1 MEIIDGKIRWFHR
14 NEKGETVFSAE
25 SANDVIKAKKWHEVA
40 VTYSADEGV
49 SRIFCDG
56 AQLKEEISD
65 KMVLS
70 QDWGAFAG
78 LLFIPFTTS
87 YYYFYDLNIVFFPR
101 SRDNSSYQDSKLLH

>member
-56 AQLKEEISD
+56 TQLKEEISD

-78 LLFIPFTTS
+78 LILYRLSHINVLVENIFDFPHLLDSRTKGKS
-87 YYYFYDLNIVFFPR
+87 YT
-101 SRDNSSYQDSKLLH
+101 K

>member
-25 SANDVIKAKKWHEVA
+25 STNDVIKARKWHEVA

-49 SRIFCDG
+49 SKIFCDG
-56 AQLKEEISD
+56 TQLREEISD

-78 LLFIPFTTS
+78 L
-87 YYYFYDLNIVFFPR
+87 V
-101 SRDNSSYQDSKLLH
+101 